1 MAPTEMNE
9 KMLSTYGGIGMRT
22 FFSKQIVYHV
32 MERFEQNQKRE
43 KDKMAKGMLVMGLT
57 ATTKELI
64 CVS

>member
-1 MAPTEMNE
+1 
-9 KMLSTYGGIGMRT
+9 
-22 FFSKQIVYHV
+22 
-32 MERFEQNQKRE
+32 MERFEQNQKHQ